1 MADQQHKN
9 HDLIIIGGGPA
20 GLAAGIYAARARL
33 RTLLIER
40 MMPGGQAATTD
51 HLENY
56 PGFPN
61 GISGPDLGMALEQQ
75 ATKFGLEMVYD
86 SVNSIEL
93 DGDWKTVKA
102 DTQDSSA
109 RALIIASGAQQSQ
122 LNVPGEG
129 RFRGRG
135 VSYCA
140 TCDGALFA
148 NKRVAVVGGGDSA
161 VDEALFLTRFASK
174 VTLIHRRDQLRASKI
189 LQERA
194 FANPKM
200 DFRWNSVVA
209 ALEGKENLEQIILK
223 DVNTNEVS
231 TLEADGVFVYIGLK
245 PNTEILQGL
254 VNMDEFGYVIADETT
269 VTNVPGIFAAGDVRT
284 KKLRQVVTAVADG
297 AIAANM
303 ADHYLDGLP
312 HTQG

>member
-1 MADQQHKN
+1 MADQQHKH
-9 HDLIIIGGGPA
+9 HDLIIVGGGPA

-51 HLENY
+51 RLENY
-56 PGFPN
+56 PGFPD
-61 GISGPDLGMALEQQ
+61 GISGADLGMALEKQ
-75 ATKFGLEMVYD
+75 ATKFGLEIVYD
-86 SVNSIEL
+86 SVNSIES
-93 DGDWKTVKA
+93 DGDWKAVKA
-102 DTQDSSA
+102 DTQDYFA
-109 RALIIASGAQQSQ
+109 RALIIASGAQPSQ
-122 LNVPGEG
+122 LNVPGES

-148 NKRVAVVGGGDSA
+148 NKRVTVVGGGDSA

-194 FANPKM
+194 FASPKM
-200 DFRWNSVVA
+200 DFRWNSLVV
-209 ALEGKENLEQIILK
+209 ALEGKENLEQMLLK
-223 DVNTNEVS
+223 DVNTNDVS

-254 VNMDEFGYVIADETT
+254 VNMDKFGYVIADETT
-269 VTNVPGIFAAGDVRT
+269 LTNVPGIFAAGDVRT

-303 ADHYLDGLP
+303 VDHYLGGLL
-312 HTQG
+312 QRKG